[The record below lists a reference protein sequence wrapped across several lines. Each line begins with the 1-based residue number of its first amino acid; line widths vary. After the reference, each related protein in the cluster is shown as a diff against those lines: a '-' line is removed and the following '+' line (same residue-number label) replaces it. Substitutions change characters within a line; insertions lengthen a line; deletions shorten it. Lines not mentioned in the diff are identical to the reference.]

1 GNPGVS
7 LSIVSPTNS
16 EPAPPTTKRRVVPL
30 ASARVDRP
38 SSQIR
43 WSPPVRLGPVVD
55 TMTSWASA
63 MRASNSASAIS
74 PASEL
79 AAPGTSVPE
88 RVMAVT
94 SIPREAASAVT
105 REPIIPDAPKSA
117 IFIFF
122 LSRLAEAMPDERRV
136 LTDSQYLCEIE
147 YLKDTIGL

>member
-1 GNPGVS
+1 
-7 LSIVSPTNS
+7 S

-94 SIPREAASAVT
+94 SIPRGVRSSSSSF
-105 REPIIPDAPKSA
+105 RDI
-117 IFIFF
+117 
-122 LSRLAEAMPDERRV
+122 AEAMHDERRV